1 MNARSAPVLAALGDL
16 SLRSPGLLLLA
27 LLVPVA
33 LLLRRRRGAPAVRF
47 APGALL
53 GGARSDPRDPTP
65 RSSSPTPPLPP
76 LPRTWRTRLVALP
89 RLLQGLGILLAILAV
104 ARPVERVLEPVATQG
119 IDVLLVLDVSSSM
132 TADDMDARR
141 TRLEVA
147 RDAAI
152 AFANGRPND
161 RIGLLTFARYP
172 DVRCPLTLDH
182 RALARILG
190 EVRTVEG
197 DGPEDATGLGTAV
210 ARAAQVLEG
219 SAGRSR
225 VVILLTDGEE
235 NVARK
240 EAPGEIAPVHAA
252 QLCAALGVRVYAVAA
267 GSGRRTAA
275 GGFERVDVAEVARL
289 ATRTGGTF
297 SEAKDAG
304 AMARVYAEIGA
315 LETARVEEPRS
326 TLVDRFLPLLV
337 GALALLLVARLLES
351 TVLAVW
357 P

>member
-1 MNARSAPVLAALGDL
+1 MSAASPAPLASLVDL
-16 SLRSPGLLLLA
+16 SLRAPGLLLLA

-33 LLLRRRRGAPAVRF
+33 LFLRRRGGAPAVRF
-47 APGALL
+47 APGPLL
-53 GGARSDPRDPTP
+53 GGTRGAPRAPTGT
-65 RSSSPTPPLPP
+65 SSLPPLPP
-76 LPRTWRTRLVALP
+76 LPGTWRTRLLWLP
-89 RLLQGLGILLAILAV
+89 RVLQALGILLAIVAV
-104 ARPVERVLEPVATQG
+104 ARPVERVLEPVSSQG
-119 IDVLLVLDVSSSM
+119 IDVLLVLDTSSSM
-132 TADDMDARR
+132 TAADMDARR

-152 AFANGRPND
+152 AFAKDRGDD
-161 RIGLLTFARYP
+161 RIGLVTFARYP
-172 DVRCPLTLDH
+172 DLRCPLTLDH
-182 RALARILG
+182 HALARILG

-210 ARAAQVLEG
+210 ARAAQLLEG
-219 SAGRSR
+219 AAGRSR

-252 QLCAALGVRVYAVAA
+252 QLCTALGVRVYAIAA
-267 GSGRRTAA
+267 GTGRRTAS

-297 SEAKDAG
+297 SEAKDAA

-326 TLVDRFLPLLV
+326 TLEDRFLPFLLAGIALLV
-337 GALALLLVARLLES
+337 LARLLES